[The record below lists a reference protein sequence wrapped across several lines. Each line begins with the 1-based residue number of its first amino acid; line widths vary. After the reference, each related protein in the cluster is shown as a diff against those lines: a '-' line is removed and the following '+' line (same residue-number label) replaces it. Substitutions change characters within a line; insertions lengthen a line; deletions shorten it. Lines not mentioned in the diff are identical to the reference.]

1 MPQTE
6 APASGVDGAFAEDFY
21 PRWVDAWNSHHAERV
36 LALMTEDIAYRR

>member
-1 MPQTE
+1 VPQTE
-6 APASGVDGAFAEDFY
+6 APASAVDGAFAEDFY